1 MYQII
6 FEKKVQKFLSQHKG
20 QPIIIQFEKALKL
33 LIINPFDSSLD
44 IKSLKWYEWFY
55 RLRLGKYRFIYEV
68 IDYKLII
75 DVVNADSRGDIYKG
89 ISRK

>member
-1 MYQII
+1 MFFIYVDIVYPYI
-6 FEKKVQKFLSQHKG
+6 LYDDYNN
-20 QPIIIQFEKALKL
+20 ITQFEQALQL

-55 RLRLGKYRFIYEV
+55 RLRLGKYRFIYEI

-75 DVVNADSRGDIYKG
+75 DFINADSRGDIYKWL
-89 ISRK
+89 